1 MWRVYPLLLISV
13 LGLMLTASAADL
25 LVVYLGLEMAFLPL
39 WALTLLGHS
48 RGTGVECGGVK
59 FVLLG
64 LYGSGRVLFATALLY
79 CAAGDTGLQLL
90 VESLSSPV
98 VDDKLV
104 VSAVVLLLAGLFL
117 KLGAAPVTLGHP
129 TCVREARSWSQS
141 LSPPRVLR
149 RWGASCFMFCSR
161 SKICGCPCWKPRRC

>member
-1 MWRVYPLLLISV
+1 MASLSIIADFS
-13 LGLMLTASAADL
+13 LGPNADGLGGGSARRLSGVGNGLFA
-25 LVVYLGLEMAFLPL
+25 LVGAHI
-39 WALTLLGHS
+39 AGHR

-59 FVLLG
+59 FLILG
-64 LYGSGRVLFATALLY
+64 LFGSGLVLFATALLY
-79 CAAGDTGLQLL
+79 GAAGDTGLQLL

-129 TCVREARSWSQS
+129 TCVKEARSRSQS